1 MWAPGSSASCLPD
14 VLPDPV
20 NKSAKTVNGA
30 YRHRYAPFLMP
41 TYHAAGCSPLAL
53 PLGELSPQVTERVLP
68 PFLNNKINLCAHT
81 VCPLRPRR
89 ARPPLPQGEARD
101 THTVHRKVHRSARF
115 ICPSAAITA
124 LERSSGKHR
133 MAAGTETV
141 LRPPRRPSHR
151 ELLLFVQQAHMNHG
165 PVQAPPA
172 GAR

>member
-1 MWAPGSSASCLPD
+1 M
-14 VLPDPV
+14 
-20 NKSAKTVNGA
+20 
-30 YRHRYAPFLMP
+30 
-41 TYHAAGCSPLAL
+41 AL

-141 LRPPRRPSHR
+141 LRPPRPSRR

-165 PVQAPPA
+165 PVQAVLPQGRGDVFRLGLHLCRGVA
-172 GAR
+172 HDQGVSHTRQHFQVVGTVADGVAVG